1 MNVTFLRDVP
11 LISGLGFATCG
22 HFIKGNDIS
31 SPLVTT
37 GSLMV
42 SEVIHVAFT
51 FLGKMAS
58 LTHHSLPT
66 GGETVRNCRKY
77 FELGLGSKMFYFGK
91 RKKISRV
98 PFGIESDRKTVVRKD
113 RE

>member
-1 MNVTFLRDVP
+1 M
-11 LISGLGFATCG
+11 
-22 HFIKGNDIS
+22 
-31 SPLVTT
+31 
-37 GSLMV
+37 
-42 SEVIHVAFT
+42 AFT
-51 FLGKMAS
+51 FLGKIAS

-98 PFGIESDRKTVVRKD
+98 LFGIESDRKTVVRKN

>member
-1 MNVTFLRDVP
+1 MNVTFLRDVQ
-11 LISGLGFATCG
+11 LIPGLGFATCG

-42 SEVIHVAFT
+42 SGSEPCGFHFSRKDGVINTPFP
-51 FLGKMAS
+51 
-58 LTHHSLPT
+58 PT

-77 FELGLGSKMFYFGK
+77 FELGLGSKMFYFGEG
-91 RKKISRV
+91 KKISRV
-98 PFGIESDRKTVVRKD
+98 PFGIESDRKTVVRKN